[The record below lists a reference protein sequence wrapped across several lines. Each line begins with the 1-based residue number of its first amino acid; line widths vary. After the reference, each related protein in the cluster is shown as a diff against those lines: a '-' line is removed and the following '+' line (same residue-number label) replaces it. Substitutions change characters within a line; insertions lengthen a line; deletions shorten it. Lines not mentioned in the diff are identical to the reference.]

1 MLAGDSPAA
10 VIRRARRALAGLA
23 LVLAGGWVGYL
34 LLGFPPLDA
43 LYQTVTTVTTVG
55 FREVRPLTATGKT
68 FTIGL
73 ILIGV
78 GTALYTLGVLFEA
91 MVEGHVTRH
100 LEGRRMTRHIEK
112 LNGHVIICGWG
123 RVGRACADRL
133 NTDGAA
139 VVIVDHD
146 TERLASAPYPTVLG
160 DISDDAVLREAGVGR
175 ARALVAALDTDAD
188 NVYVTLSARA
198 LRPDLVI
205 VARARSEESVPKL
218 RRAGAD
224 HVVNPQLIGGLRMA
238 AHAVATEHTTTVPS
252 FQRPSTGM

>member
-10 VIRRARRALAGLA
+10 VIRRAWRALIALA
-23 LVLAGGWVGYL
+23 LVLLGGWLGYL
-34 LLGFPPLDA
+34 QLGFTPLDA
-43 LYQTVTTVTTVG
+43 IYQTVTTVTTVG
-55 FREVRPLTATGKT
+55 FREVQPLTSTGKA
-68 FTIGL
+68 FTIVL
-73 ILIGV
+73 ILVGV
-78 GTALYTLGVLFEA
+78 GTALYALGVLFGA
-91 MVEGHVTRH
+91 MVEGHLTRH
-100 LEGRRMTRHIEK
+100 LEGRRMTRQITRMS
-112 LNGHVIICGWG
+112 GHVIICGWG

-133 NTDGAA
+133 TTDGAA

-146 TERLASAPYPTVLG
+146 AERLAGAHYPTVLG
-160 DISDDAVLREAGVGR
+160 DISDDAVLHEAGVAR

-198 LRPDLVI
+198 LRPDMVI

-238 AHAVATEHTTTVPS
+238 AHAFGTEHPHRVP
-252 FQRPSTGM
+252 QTRP